1 MSVQLNLD
9 VNDMVHIVQ
18 KGETLYGIAK
28 IYKTTYQKLA
38 EINEIAEPYT
48 ILEKQGIKV
57 PIPRHTVKK
66 GDTLSSIAKVY
77 GTTYQKLAEYNE
89 ISAPYSL
96 KIGQVLNLIQV
107 YHEQIKL
114 VDIDKDT
121 FSFIDYMIY
130 LENNEIRINGTTD
143 ENGFADRV
151 FTNVQMAIVDVEF
164 PYQEYFEEFDEENN
178 NEEW

>member
-18 KGETLYGIAK
+18 KDETLYGIAK

-38 EINEIAEPYT
+38 EANEIAEPYT
-48 ILEKQGIKV
+48 IKEKQGIKV
-57 PIPRHTVKK
+57 PISQHTVKK

-77 GTTYQKLAEYNE
+77 GTTYQKLAEYNK
-89 ISAPYSL
+89 ISAPYSI

-107 YHEQIKL
+107 YDAILQFVDTEQLPMSFTDYIL
-114 VDIDKDT
+114 HLDNKD
-121 FSFIDYMIY
+121 SIY
-130 LENNEIRINGTTD
+130 GVTD

-151 FTNVQMAIVDVEF
+151 FTSVQMAIVDIEF
-164 PYQEYFEEFDEENN
+164 SYQEYFEEFDEENN
-178 NEEW
+178 GEEW

>member
-1 MSVQLNLD
+1 MSSQLNLD

-28 IYKTTYQKLA
+28 IYKTTDQKLA
-38 EINEIAEPYT
+38 ETNEIAEPYT
-48 ILEKQGIKV
+48 ILEKQGLKV

-66 GDTLSSIAKVY
+66 GETLFSIAKVY

-107 YHEQIKL
+107 YDAILQ
-114 VDIDKDT
+114 
-121 FSFIDYMIY
+121 FIDEEKNFLFLTEYVLY
-130 LENNEIRINGTTD
+130 LEHGIEVIGTTD
-143 ENGFADRV
+143 EIGFIKKITTSSPIEILEID
-151 FTNVQMAIVDVEF
+151 FLVEELNI
-164 PYQEYFEEFDEENN
+164 QEMEELI
-178 NEEW
+178 

>member
-38 EINEIAEPYT
+38 ETNEIAEPYT

-77 GTTYQKLAEYNE
+77 GTTYQKLVEYNE

-107 YHEQIKL
+107 FDEQIKL
-114 VDIDKDT
+114 LDIDGDALTLMDYVIHLVKTDLVNTDIEIIGTMDKDGLT
-121 FSFIDYMIY
+121 KRIVTNISVKFTIDFRIQDAY
-130 LENNEIRINGTTD
+130 EEEIN
-143 ENGFADRV
+143 
-151 FTNVQMAIVDVEF
+151 
-164 PYQEYFEEFDEENN
+164 
-178 NEEW
+178 

>member
-9 VNDMVHIVQ
+9 VNEMVHIVQ

-38 EINEIAEPYT
+38 ETNEIAEPYT
-48 ILEKQGIKV
+48 IMEKQGIKV

-66 GDTLSSIAKVY
+66 GDTLSSVAKIY

-107 YHEQIKL
+107 YDEAIEF
-114 VDIDKDT
+114 VDSDDKPIC
-121 FSFIDYMIY
+121 FVDYILY
-130 LENNEIRINGTTD
+130 LENDIKVVGTTD
-143 ENGFADRV
+143 KDGVSQRV
-151 FTNVQMAIVDVEF
+151 TTSVEVWINEVDFLVE
-164 PYQEYFEEFDEENN
+164 EDIKEII
-178 NEEW
+178 WA

>member
-18 KGETLYGIAK
+18 KGETLYCIAK

-38 EINEIAEPYT
+38 ETNEIAEPYT
-48 ILEKQGIKV
+48 ILEKQGLKV

-66 GDTLSSIAKVY
+66 EETLSSIAKVY
-77 GTTYQKLAEYNE
+77 GTTYQKLAEYNN

-107 YHEQIKL
+107 YDEAIEF
-114 VDIDKDT
+114 VDNEDNPLGCV
-121 FSFIDYMIY
+121 DYILY
-130 LENNEIRINGTTD
+130 LENGTEVVGTADKNGVSQRVTTSVAIGIEGFNFNSISIYNEG
-143 ENGFADRV
+143 
-151 FTNVQMAIVDVEF
+151 
-164 PYQEYFEEFDEENN
+164 Y
-178 NEEW
+178 

>member
-38 EINEIAEPYT
+38 ETNEIAEPYT
-48 ILEKQGIKV
+48 IKENDGLKV

-66 GDTLSSIAKVY
+66 GETLYSIAKVY

-107 YHEQIKL
+107 YNAILQF
-114 VDIDKDT
+114 VDT
-121 FSFIDYMIY
+121 EEFPMSFTDYILH
-130 LENNEIRINGTTD
+130 LENDIEVVGTTD
-143 ENGFADRV
+143 DTGLSQRITTSMEVGIIKFD
-151 FTNVQMAIVDVEF
+151 FLIEEAIIAMEDLI
-164 PYQEYFEEFDEENN
+164 
-178 NEEW
+178 

>member
-57 PIPRHTVKK
+57 SIPRHTVKK
-66 GDTLSSIAKVY
+66 GETLSSIAKVY

-107 YHEQIKL
+107 YDEQILILDSIDNMPIENWLILIQDEYGNFIFNRTDVNGLSALISDTKASKIN
-114 VDIDKDT
+114 VFSDIQ
-121 FSFIDYMIY
+121 
-130 LENNEIRINGTTD
+130 L
-143 ENGFADRV
+143 
-151 FTNVQMAIVDVEF
+151 DVVVK
-164 PYQEYFEEFDEENN
+164 
-178 NEEW
+178 

>member
-9 VNDMVHIVQ
+9 VNDMVHIMQ
-18 KGETLYGIAK
+18 KGETLYSIAK

-48 ILEKQGIKV
+48 ILEKQGLKV

-66 GDTLSSIAKVY
+66 GDMLSSIAKVY

-96 KIGQVLNLIQV
+96 KIGQVLNYNALKISNNFNPTF
-107 YHEQIKL
+107 ISKKL
-114 VDIDKDT
+114 K
-121 FSFIDYMIY
+121 Y
-130 LENNEIRINGTTD
+130 L
-143 ENGFADRV
+143 
-151 FTNVQMAIVDVEF
+151 
-164 PYQEYFEEFDEENN
+164 
-178 NEEW
+178 

>member
-38 EINEIAEPYT
+38 ETNEIAEPYT

-57 PIPRHTVKK
+57 SIPRHIVKK
-66 GDTLSSIAKVY
+66 GDTLYSIAKVY
-77 GTTYQKLAEYNE
+77 GTSYQKLAEYNK

-107 YHEQIKL
+107 YLGEIEF
-114 VDIDKDT
+114 KDDNNN
-121 FSFIDYMIY
+121 IALNCLDYILY
-130 LENNEIRINGTTD
+130 LENGTQVLGTTD
-143 ENGFADRV
+143 KYCVSQRLT
-151 FTNVQMAIVDVEF
+151 TNNPIKIVEVSLLVEE
-164 PYQEYFEEFDEENN
+164 PIFEELGELC
-178 NEEW
+178 

>member
-9 VNDMVHIVQ
+9 VNEMVHIVQ

-38 EINEIAEPYT
+38 ETNEIAEPYT
-48 ILEKQGIKV
+48 IMEKQGIKV

-66 GDTLSSIAKVY
+66 GETLSSIAKIY
-77 GTTYQKLAEYNE
+77 GTTYQKLAQYNE

-107 YHEQIKL
+107 YDEQIKL
-114 VDIDKDT
+114 LDIDGDVLTLMDYVIHLADT
-121 FSFIDYMIY
+121 DI
-130 LENNEIRINGTTD
+130 EIVGTTD
-143 ENGFADRV
+143 EKGLTKRV
-151 FTNVQMAIVDVEF
+151 TTSISITLKIETSAKFI
-164 PYQEYFEEFDEENN
+164 EEEI
-178 NEEW
+178 